1 MKYMA
6 LLLLVAAMAAC
17 NNNSTTKL
25 KAEELSK
32 VQADTARYTTIA
44 WVDSIHQNIG
54 TLTIGEKVEI
64 KYRVKNTGQYP
75 LILTNVVASC
85 GCTVPSYTKEP
96 IAPGAE
102 GVITASFDSNRSPH
116 PGEFRKTVGVTANT
130 KPAAFTELV
139 FSGLLK
145 EAK

>member
-6 LLLLVAAMAAC
+6 LILLVAGMAAC
-17 NNNSTTKL
+17 NNDSTKL
-25 KAEELSK
+25 KAGELSK
-32 VQADTARYTTIA
+32 VQGDTARYTTIS

-54 TLTIGEKVEI
+54 TITMGEQVEI

-75 LILTNVVASC
+75 LIITNVVASC

-102 GVITASFDSNRSPH
+102 GVITGAFDSNRSH
-116 PGEFRKTVGVTANT
+116 PGELRKTIGVTANT

-139 FSGLLK
+139 FTGLIK